1 MSVPMR
7 GSASGRYPTAT
18 TKGSPSKGQN
28 CASPEKCWL
37 HVGQRWTAAWMVG
50 RSDSAAAFSEL
61 ARSCGDDTMDHR
73 NVDQGLVTAGLRFV
87 ENLSGPS
94 PAPPPLANTRVG
106 WNARRKPHISP
117 NNSGGTHGRRS
128 LISIIRTR

>member
-73 NVDQGLVTAGLRFV
+73 NVDQGLVTAASAVGQELGPPS
-87 ENLSGPS
+87 SGS
-94 PAPPPLANTRVG
+94 HPPPKGLG
-106 WNARRKPHISP
+106 
-117 NNSGGTHGRRS
+117 
-128 LISIIRTR
+128 

>member
-73 NVDQGLVTAGLRFV
+73 NVDQGLVTAVPQL
-87 ENLSGPS
+87 EQNLAAPS
-94 PAPPPLANTRVG
+94 SVPHPVQKRLAG
-106 WNARRKPHISP
+106 
-117 NNSGGTHGRRS
+117 
-128 LISIIRTR
+128 